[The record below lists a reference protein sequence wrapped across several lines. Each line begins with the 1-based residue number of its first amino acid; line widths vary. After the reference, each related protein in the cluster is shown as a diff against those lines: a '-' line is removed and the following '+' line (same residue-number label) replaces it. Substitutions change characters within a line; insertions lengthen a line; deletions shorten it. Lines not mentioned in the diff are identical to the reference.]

1 MRRTTLFEGHY
12 RAIEKDFREL
22 VPKLLPGRGQLW
34 VIAAG
39 AEQLDRLREI
49 FLDVTSG
56 TVSAGIRFLPG
67 IRHLAGKMQPLPAP
81 LETVSHS
88 DRTLFALRAMEVLKK
103 GEPFHQLRDN
113 HETAHSLG
121 TFFEDLF
128 EHGINPELYRVTSLS
143 LSRDQTATERAAGS
157 LLTAYGALREDH
169 YTSCVDMMMERD
181 IRAAG
186 SDTFIFYGF
195 YDLNPL
201 QRRFLKRI
209 LRDSGD
215 VYWFSPVTENSR
227 WESVYRRTR
236 KLLDDLGSGSAGRS
250 DRDIP
255 MNEFGSFLEFLGTG
269 GAASRPPAGFRVT
282 AAAGEMGACRAAL
295 DRISGLRAEGV
306 PLRRIAV
313 ARRKGEGD
321 SLVRMAFHEGV
332 PVNSPL
338 TSRLA
343 RMPQARFILDL
354 LKFMCGEFYHVYL
367 ETVLSWGMF
376 REEFQADPSQV
387 AGVSS
392 DQGIRIGIQRWR
404 DWYASDEGEG
414 ELGRLLRK
422 VDEFHGSLP
431 ERAAPAVFLERL
443 REFLE
448 EVTVLETESALGWSL
463 FDTSKFRSVYGS
475 TLESFSVALRLQYQS
490 VEVLLREAD
499 IDGFQVLTVEKL
511 RGSSFRSVI
520 LMDME
525 EGVFPRPQVEDPR
538 LSEELRGKLQLAL
551 KSQREAEDALLLRQA
566 GEAAEETLDIIYREQ
581 AGDGSEISP
590 SPFIASL
597 VIPSSGAVPDPRWFV
612 RESSSP
618 VRQLVGGGHPGQRTA
633 VGALEGTVPDDPVFR
648 SALRA
653 ERSRMDFSSFDRY
666 DGILDRSP
674 VEFHRWSPTLLEQY
688 ARCPFAF
695 LAGKCWKLERREPV
709 DIGCTPDA
717 ATRGNVIHDSV
728 ERIVE
733 LHGFIP
739 PAEAVIR
746 IVEETAEV
754 HGLAKVLG
762 ADYLCRMFVDRE
774 SEAIRR
780 SLTAMQPRGW
790 SFVASEVHLTGTL
803 GDIEIG
809 GRVDL
814 LLEDPASRLVLLDL
828 KSGSLP
834 KGSDIEKGYLFQL
847 PFYYQL
853 ALQNYPDRITGSM
866 AYASISQRTPG
877 KLSEWSAGKMASI
890 MDRVRENAETIV
902 GMIRGGLFPPAPT
915 VRCDGCPYRGLCRLT
930 PTDRIRAKVQSDGRM
945 DYFRERLSLR

>member
-12 RAIEKDFREL
+12 RALEKDFRDL
-22 VPKLLPGRGQLW
+22 VPKLLPGCGQLW

-49 FLDVTSG
+49 LLDVTFG

-67 IRHLAGKMQPLPAP
+67 IRHLAGKMQPVPAP

-88 DRTLFALRAMEVLKK
+88 DRTLFALRAMEVLEK

-143 LSRDQTATERAAGS
+143 LSREQTSTERAAGS

-169 YTSCVDMMMERD
+169 YVSCADMIMERD
-181 IRAAG
+181 VRAAET
-186 SDTFIFYGF
+186 DTFVFYGF

-201 QRRFLKRI
+201 QRRFLKRL
-209 LRDSGD
+209 LRDSGE

-250 DRDIP
+250 DRDVP

-269 GAASRPPAGFRVT
+269 GVASRPPAGLRVT

-306 PLRRIAV
+306 PLSGIAV

-338 TSRLA
+338 TSRLV

-354 LKFMCGEFYHVYL
+354 LRFMCCDFYHVYL
-367 ETVLSWGMF
+367 ETVLSWGVF
-376 REEFQADPSQV
+376 REEFRADASQV
-387 AGVSS
+387 AGISS
-392 DQGIRIGIQRWR
+392 DLGIRIGIQRWR
-404 DWYASDEGEG
+404 DWYASDEGQG

-431 ERAAPAVFLERL
+431 ERAAPAVFLKRL
-443 REFLE
+443 REFIR
-448 EVTVLETESALGWSL
+448 EVTVLDTESALGWSL
-463 FDTSKFRSVYGS
+463 FDTSKFRFARGL
-475 TLESFSVALRLQYQS
+475 TLESFSESLGLQYRS
-490 VEVLLREAD
+490 VEVRLREAD
-499 IDGFQVLTVEKL
+499 TGGFQVLTVEKL
-511 RGSSFRSVI
+511 RGSSYRSVI

-581 AGDGSEISP
+581 TGDGAEIAP
-590 SPFIASL
+590 SPFIAPL
-597 VIPSSGAVPDPRWFV
+597 VVPADGTAPDPRWFV

-618 VRQLVGGGHPGQRTA
+618 VRQLLGGGHPGQKTA
-633 VGALEGTVPDDPVFR
+633 MGALDGAVPDDPVFH

-653 ERSRMDFSSFDRY
+653 ERSRMDFSSFDGY

-709 DIGCTPDA
+709 DIGSTPD
-717 ATRGNVIHDSV
+717 
-728 ERIVE
+728 
-733 LHGFIP
+733 
-739 PAEAVIR
+739 
-746 IVEETAEV
+746 
-754 HGLAKVLG
+754 
-762 ADYLCRMFVDRE
+762 
-774 SEAIRR
+774 
-780 SLTAMQPRGW
+780 
-790 SFVASEVHLTGTL
+790 
-803 GDIEIG
+803 
-809 GRVDL
+809 
-814 LLEDPASRLVLLDL
+814 
-828 KSGSLP
+828 
-834 KGSDIEKGYLFQL
+834 
-847 PFYYQL
+847 
-853 ALQNYPDRITGSM
+853 
-866 AYASISQRTPG
+866 
-877 KLSEWSAGKMASI
+877 
-890 MDRVRENAETIV
+890 
-902 GMIRGGLFPPAPT
+902 
-915 VRCDGCPYRGLCRLT
+915 
-930 PTDRIRAKVQSDGRM
+930 
-945 DYFRERLSLR
+945 